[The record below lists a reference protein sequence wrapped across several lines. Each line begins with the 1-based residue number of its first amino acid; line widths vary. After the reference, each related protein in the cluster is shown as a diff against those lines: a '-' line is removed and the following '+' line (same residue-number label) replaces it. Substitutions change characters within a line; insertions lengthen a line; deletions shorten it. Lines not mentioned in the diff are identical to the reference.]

1 MAAHTMQCK
10 VIVPELTNQRYLAFK
25 NHPEV
30 VLDEFLANPHVYCC
44 KKTSIKM
51 AKDYPR
57 SNQIGQQIKKEI
69 AEILQYEIQH
79 PTLVNVTITD
89 LELSKD
95 LRHAKIYFISKQDQI
110 ELEKALKRSMS
121 FIRQSLSKRMTPPGL
136 IFLINFEISESG
148 LHSFP

>member
-1 MAAHTMQCK
+1 
-10 VIVPELTNQRYLAFK
+10 
-25 NHPEV
+25 
-30 VLDEFLANPHVYCC
+30 
-44 KKTSIKM
+44 M

-121 FIRQSLSKRMTPPGL
+121 FIRQSLSKRMTTRGIPNLEFIYDYSIDRYG
-136 IFLINFEISESG
+136 G
-148 LHSFP
+148 KT

>member
-1 MAAHTMQCK
+1 
-10 VIVPELTNQRYLAFK
+10 
-25 NHPEV
+25 
-30 VLDEFLANPHVYCC
+30 
-44 KKTSIKM
+44 M

-110 ELEKALKRSMS
+110 ELEKAIKRSMS
-121 FIRQSLSKRMTPPGL
+121 FIRQSLSKRMTTRGIPNL
-136 IFLINFEISESG
+136 EFIYDQSIDHNDRITELLNSAFKK
-148 LHSFP
+148 

>member
-1 MAAHTMQCK
+1 
-10 VIVPELTNQRYLAFK
+10 
-25 NHPEV
+25 
-30 VLDEFLANPHVYCC
+30 
-44 KKTSIKM
+44 M

-121 FIRQSLSKRMTPPGL
+121 FIRQCLSKRMTTIGIPNL
-136 IFLINFEISESG
+136 EFIYD
-148 LHSFP
+148 HSIDHNDRIAELLNSAFKK

>member
-1 MAAHTMQCK
+1 
-10 VIVPELTNQRYLAFK
+10 
-25 NHPEV
+25 
-30 VLDEFLANPHVYCC
+30 
-44 KKTSIKM
+44 M

-69 AEILQYEIQH
+69 AEIFQYEIQH
-79 PTLVNVTITD
+79 PTLANVTITD

-121 FIRQSLSKRMTPPGL
+121 FIRQSLSKRMTTRGIPNL
-136 IFLINFEISESG
+136 EFIYD
-148 LHSFP
+148 HSIDHNDRITELLNSAFKK